1 VTDAECID
9 YLRKWGIED
18 CINPKMQEAVSRV
31 CDIADNGK
39 LTKEEQEKLEWLL
52 DRSFGRPVKFLERL
66 LTNGRTFV
74 TQESLDRLMRRYNDH
89 RL

>member
-1 VTDAECID
+1 MTDAECID
-9 YLRKWGIED
+9 YLRKWGVED

-31 CDIADNGK
+31 CEIADNGT

-52 DRSFGRPVKFLERL
+52 DKSYGRPVQFLERL

-74 TQESLDRLMRRYNDH
+74 PREAFARLIHRYNEY
-89 RL
+89 RI